1 MEYSALNSHLC
12 RKNIVP
18 SSSCSYGDFESAYH
32 FFFKCQNYSTAR
44 NLYLPSNLND
54 LNTHQLLHGKPDVPD
69 SDNERQFLQVHD
81 FIMRSR
87 RFI

>member
-1 MEYSALNSHLC
+1 MDCNALNSHLC

-18 SSSCSYGDFESAYH
+18 SPSCSCGDFESAYH
-32 FFFKCQNYSTAR
+32 FFIICPIYSNVI

-54 LNTHQLLHGKPDVPD
+54 VNPHQLLHGKPDVPD
-69 SDNERQFLQVHD
+69 SDNERLFLQVHD
-81 FIMRSR
+81 KSR